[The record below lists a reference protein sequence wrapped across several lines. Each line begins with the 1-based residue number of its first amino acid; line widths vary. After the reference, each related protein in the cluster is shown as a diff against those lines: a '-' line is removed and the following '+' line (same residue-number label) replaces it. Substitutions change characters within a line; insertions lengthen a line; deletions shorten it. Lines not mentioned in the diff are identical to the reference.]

1 MKIKVLSPLNHDNKL
16 YRYGDELEVSDEVAP
31 SLINWGVAEVA
42 PIAPPP
48 PDEPPDEPADE
59 ESTKQPEKPKKTS

>member
-1 MKIKVLSPLNHDNKL
+1 MKIKVLSQLNHDGKL

-42 PIAPPP
+42 PVTAAPPL
-48 PDEPPDEPADE
+48 PDEPADE
-59 ESTKQPEKPKKTS
+59 EDSTKQPEKPKKTS